1 MIKLKNSEIHFRVT
15 LEDKTIIENKAKM
28 VGMSI
33 SEFIIDSVKRKR
45 IVVIDDI
52 PKIVS
57 DVHGAAVNINQIA
70 KVANSQKFVNKKNV
84 EDLFLESQTLQNQ
97 IKELIKSIYEYEPEH
112 ENVNA
117 QKIYHTL
124 SVISQR
130 IDRIEKS
137 LVGIE

>member
-1 MIKLKNSEIHFRVT
+1 MRNERIDLRVSS
-15 LEDKTIIENKAKM
+15 EDKTIIENKAKM

-33 SEFIIDSVKRKR
+33 SEFILDSVKRKR